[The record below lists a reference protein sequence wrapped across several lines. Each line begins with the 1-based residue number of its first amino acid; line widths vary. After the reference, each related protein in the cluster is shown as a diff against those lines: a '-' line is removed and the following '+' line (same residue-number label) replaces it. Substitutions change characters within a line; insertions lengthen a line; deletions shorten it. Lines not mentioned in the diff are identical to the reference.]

1 MPAVTLQH
9 IAHFS
14 SIEFMIR
21 KLCYLSSIHLY
32 RLLPT
37 SPTLTGISTNL
48 PNIVLQHEN
57 KHICIGQNKTKKSPL
72 WRIVKLTN
80 TLSSPTLSPLFK
92 PPWKL
97 DLNVHERV
105 SSRLPLPKDQRGD
118 YEKEITKKI
127 RESEDRSDT
136 LVVATDGS
144 KRTGAEVVVK
154 QGKEVIWR
162 GL

>member
-1 MPAVTLQH
+1 M
-9 IAHFS
+9 
-14 SIEFMIR
+14 
-21 KLCYLSSIHLY
+21 
-32 RLLPT
+32 
-37 SPTLTGISTNL
+37 
-48 PNIVLQHEN
+48 
-57 KHICIGQNKTKKSPL
+57 
-72 WRIVKLTN
+72 
-80 TLSSPTLSPLFK
+80 
-92 PPWKL
+92 
-97 DLNVHERV
+97 
-105 SSRLPLPKDQRGD
+105 PLPKDQRGD